1 MWRVCDG
8 ESPDG
13 VHRPRHSDPTA
24 PAGQVMRTRRVPG
37 SDIAGLT
44 APLPLEDRQEADLYT
59 AYRASGVRL
68 TDGQKDLVAQ
78 LIKTG
83 DVAGAQKVVLDEL
96 AICLRNLATAIN
108 RRRASA
114 HVEG

>member
-1 MWRVCDG
+1 MWRVRDG

-37 SDIAGLT
+37 SDIPGPT

-59 AYRASGVRL
+59 AYRASGLRSWGRRYEDAL
-68 TDGQKDLVAQ
+68 RDPA
-78 LIKTG
+78 
-83 DVAGAQKVVLDEL
+83 L
-96 AICLRNLATAIN
+96 AIYLRNLATAIN

-114 HVEG
+114 HEH